1 MAAME
6 IDGADTKRAPHELL
20 EECRTAMEEI
30 AAKMFFTK
38 KEGRPK
44 SELRE
49 LVTQMSLLFITL
61 RQVNRA
67 ILLEEDRV
75 KSETD
80 GAKGPV
86 DFTTLQLHN
95 LMYEKNHYLK
105 AIKACKDFRS
115 KHQDID
121 LVPEEEF
128 FRSAPEDIKGK
139 VLASDGAHDLMLKRL
154 NYELFQRKELCKL
167 HEKLEQQKR
176 SLVDTITSRKKF
188 LSSLPSHLKSLK
200 KASLPVQQQLGILH
214 SKKQKQF
221 QAAELLPSPLY
232 IVYSQLSAQKEAFG
246 EKIEIEILGS
256 VKDAHAFALQQ
267 ANKDNGI
274 MTNVDNNRLEDG
286 PDEDEDIQRRR
297 KRSKKNLVKDSND
310 QAGFHQFHPLKIILY
325 IYDDETSEDK
335 ALKLVTL
342 RFEYSVKL
350 NVVYV
355 GVEDAEE
362 GSDDD
367 ILCNLFP
374 DDTGME
380 LPHQTAKLY
389 TGGSVVFGE
398 KKKSYPYK
406 WAQHLAGMD
415 ILPEV
420 PPLQASSE
428 ASSKTR
434 QVSAGHSGLSLYR
447 HQNRV
452 QTVVQ
457 KIRSRKKAQMALVEQ
472 LSALRKLKWPVIA
485 YKNVPW
491 ALHTPLCTLHQWSPA
506 VITDGSSSA
515 VAEQVVD
522 PAGLDMDRRSVVAW
536 DEVEGARED
545 GELPLAVTVVSSAE
559 KPKAASSTGF
569 SELEHSRSFTL
580 LSKNLTPSKKI
591 KKQHSLLHKDEDDL
605 ELLIDSESDV
615 DEQVYPDQETESL
628 KTVGGKP
635 WEDHAAREFHLLLTR
650 MDKSEQIVKLEAKVK
665 ISIEYPLRPPL
676 FKLKLLRDSHQ
687 GSIAWQN
694 ELRAM
699 EAEVNLY
706 ILRHLPPDYENYILA
721 HQVYCL
727 AMLFDFQFEPSHD
740 KRKSTVIDVGLCE
753 PVSGSIVSR
762 SFRGRDRRKIISWK
776 GIGCTLGYPY

>member
-1 MAAME
+1 ME
-6 IDGADTKRAPHELL
+6 IDDEAAPKPTPHELL

-38 KEGRPK
+38 KESLPK
-44 SELRE
+44 SDLRD

-61 RQVNRA
+61 RQVNRT
-67 ILLEEDRV
+67 ILLEEDRI

-80 GAKGPV
+80 RAKAPV

-115 KHQDID
+115 KHQDIE

-154 NYELFQRKELCKL
+154 NFELFQRKELCKL
-167 HEKLEQQKR
+167 REKLEQQKK
-176 SLVDTITSRKKF
+176 SLVDTINSRKKF

-221 QAAELLPSPLY
+221 QAAELLPPPLY
-232 IVYSQLSAQKEAFG
+232 IIYSQLLAQKEAFG
-246 EKIEIEILGS
+246 ERIEIEILGS
-256 VKDAHAFALQQ
+256 VKDAHSFALQQ
-267 ANKDNGI
+267 ANNDNGTV
-274 MTNVDNNRLEDG
+274 TNGENNRLEDG
-286 PDEDEDIQRRR
+286 LDEDEDTQRRR
-297 KRSKKNLVKDSND
+297 KRSKKNVVKDGND
-310 QAGFHQFHPLKIILY
+310 QAGVHQFHPLKIILC
-325 IYDDETSEDK
+325 IYDDETFEDK
-335 ALKLVTL
+335 ALKLVNL

-355 GVEDAEE
+355 GVEDVEE
-362 GSDDD
+362 GLDDD

-374 DDTGME
+374 DDTGLT
-380 LPHQTAKLY
+380 LPHQTALY
-389 TGGSVVFGE
+389 AGGSVVFGE
-398 KKKSYPYK
+398 RRKSYPYK

-420 PPLQASSE
+420 PPLQASSVT
-428 ASSKTR
+428 SNKTL
-434 QVSAGHSGLSLYR
+434 QVSNGHSGLSLYR

-452 QTVVQ
+452 QTVLQ

-472 LSALRKLKWPVIA
+472 LSVLRKLKWPFIS

-491 ALHTPLCTLHQWSPA
+491 ALHTPFCTLHQWSLA
-506 VITDGSSSA
+506 GISDGSSSGVA
-515 VAEQVVD
+515 VEQIID
-522 PAGLDMDRRSVVAW
+522 PAGSDMDRRSAASW

-545 GELPLAVTVVSSAE
+545 GELPLAVTVASSAE
-559 KPKAASSTGF
+559 KPKTTSSSGF
-569 SELEHSRSFTL
+569 SDLEHSRSFSL
-580 LSKNLTPSKKI
+580 LAKNLTPKKI
-591 KKQHSLLHKDEDDL
+591 KSQHLLVHKDEDDL
-605 ELLIDSESDV
+605 ELMIDSESDV
-615 DEQVYPDQETESL
+615 EEQVFDQETEIL
-628 KTVGGKP
+628 RTVSEKP
-635 WEDHAAREFHLLLTR
+635 WEDFAAREFLLVLTR
-650 MDKSEQIVKLEAKVK
+650 KDKTEQIVMLEAKVK

-676 FKLKLLRDSHQ
+676 FQLKLSGADRQ
-687 GSIAWQN
+687 GSWHN

-699 EAEVNLY
+699 EAEVNLH

-721 HQVYCL
+721 HQVHCL
-727 AMLFDFQFEPSHD
+727 AMLFDFQFESRPD
-740 KRKSTVIDVGLCE
+740 KRKSSVIDVGLCE